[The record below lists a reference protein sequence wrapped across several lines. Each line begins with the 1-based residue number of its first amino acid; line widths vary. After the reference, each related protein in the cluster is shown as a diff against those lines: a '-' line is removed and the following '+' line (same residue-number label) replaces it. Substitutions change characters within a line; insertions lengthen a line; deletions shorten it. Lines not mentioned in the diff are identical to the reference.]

1 MEANLKMEILVEAVE
16 VMILEMGMMMMKTR
30 TRMKKKKMG
39 MVKIRLTHI
48 KIFLEPWLKRKKKN
62 LLIILFVYIHQNHKK
77 DKIIAKKILV

>member
-16 VMILEMGMMMMKTR
+16 VMILEMGMMMMKKR
-30 TRMKKKKMG
+30 TRMKKMG